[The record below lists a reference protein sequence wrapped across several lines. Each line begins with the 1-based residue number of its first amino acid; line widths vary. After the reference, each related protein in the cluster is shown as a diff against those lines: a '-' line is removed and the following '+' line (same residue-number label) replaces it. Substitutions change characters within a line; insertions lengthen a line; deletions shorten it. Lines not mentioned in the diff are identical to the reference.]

1 MVVGDGRPVS
11 IAWADGRC
19 DFQGRCA
26 ERQSSLA
33 PGWRRVVEAWRGD
46 ARLSGQRQT
55 PNTGAAGGLENHER
69 HSHLFPRGC
78 DRHSTVLTRA
88 VSLSQR
94 ALVDFE

>member
-33 PGWRRVVEAWRGD
+33 PGWRRVV
-46 ARLSGQRQT
+46 
-55 PNTGAAGGLENHER
+55 AAGGGGLASGR
-69 HSHLFPRGC
+69 P
-78 DRHSTVLTRA
+78 
-88 VSLSQR
+88 
-94 ALVDFE
+94 ALRPEADT